1 MNPRKCGIGKISKY
15 FLGHLNS
22 NVREVSLVNKW
33 QETSTVINWFRNI
46 KNKNKCIF
54 TQLDIEEFY
63 PLKHY

>member
-15 FLGHLNS
+15 FLEHLNS
-22 NVREVSLVNKW
+22 NVREVSLVNQW
-33 QETSTVINWFRNI
+33 QETSTNI